1 MLRLRDVIIFFSR
14 ERAGRSIM
22 ALPVFPDQ
30 NLSSFIKNFIAEL
43 EDDFQSPS
51 ISKFQD
57 YMPKCRAG
65 LQAMEEVSVCSFQ
78 FGRVLMCVLVS
89 LRTSQLI
96 RVLFISWL
104 AR

>member
-1 MLRLRDVIIFFSR
+1 
-14 ERAGRSIM
+14 M

-30 NLSSFIKNFIAEL
+30 NLSSFIKSFIAEL

-65 LQAMEEVSVCSFQ
+65 LQAMEEV
-78 FGRVLMCVLVS
+78 RDRELS
-89 LRTSQLI
+89 L
-96 RVLFISWL
+96 WL
-104 AR
+104 CAKMW